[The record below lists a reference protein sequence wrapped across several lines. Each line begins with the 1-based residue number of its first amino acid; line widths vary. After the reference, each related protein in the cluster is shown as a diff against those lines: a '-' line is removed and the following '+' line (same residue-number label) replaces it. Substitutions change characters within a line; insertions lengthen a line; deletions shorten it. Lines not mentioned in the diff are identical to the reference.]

1 MDRRTLHPDN
11 VEGYIEL
18 RKIKIPIAAGEAYT
32 GDYEYIK
39 LINQK
44 LIKYLQLDVSCS
56 GGYSFCKEISAY
68 AKKKSIKVIPH
79 CWGSVIAIASNLSL
93 AQSIENSYIFEI
105 PSVKLEISKY
115 ITENSI
121 IIKNGFIEASD
132 VNGYGFNFTNKLRI
146 NLNTS
151 QLIHLNYEKSI
162 SNYTRKRK
170 FKRY

>member
-1 MDRRTLHPDN
+1 M
-11 VEGYIEL
+11 
-18 RKIKIPIAAGEAYT
+18 
-32 GDYEYIK
+32 
-39 LINQK
+39 INQK

-68 AKKKSIKVIPH
+68 AKKSIKVIPH

-132 VNGYGFNFTNKLRI
+132 VNGYGFNFTNKI
-146 NLNTS
+146 KNKFK
-151 QLIHLNYEKSI
+151 YKSI
-162 SNYTRKRK
+162 NT
-170 FKRY
+170 FKL

>member
-1 MDRRTLHPDN
+1 M
-11 VEGYIEL
+11 
-18 RKIKIPIAAGEAYT
+18 
-32 GDYEYIK
+32 
-39 LINQK
+39 INQK

-121 IIKNGFIEASD
+121 IIKNGFIEQ
-132 VNGYGFNFTNKLRI
+132 VM
-146 NLNTS
+146 
-151 QLIHLNYEKSI
+151 
-162 SNYTRKRK
+162 
-170 FKRY
+170 